1 MTSRTSRSQTDAR
14 ATFPLVGLQQALE
27 SALRLYAA
35 EQSTRPVDEGTF
47 RRLLGHDRQSSPSVR
62 LVMAMDLYGL
72 ITRRKNAYALSEG
85 ATRLFSSADQ
95 GEFRALVY
103 DAALL
108 PQGVRELANTF
119 SARLDSEELNDDL
132 RGRDIAEPD
141 RALILKV
148 LRENGEFVHQEQRLG
163 ELFGRI
169 QALRA
174 ERANSR
180 LGRIQDRAR
189 WMNTQAG
196 STANLAL
203 VVVMFVG
210 GLTYVAFSA
219 LSPERPSSERL
230 TSRSARQ
237 SAAPAAVARGPGA
250 ATVPTAASTGA
261 ARTTGPL
268 VIQPTVSR
276 VTPLQ
281 IAVDASSAPEQ
292 VAAPTTSAV
301 AQTRV
306 PVPKPLASP
315 APIRPPVAS
324 LPVTS
329 LPVTSLP
336 VTINEPS
343 VTEPSVALDQPLVT
357 LARGRELAQM
367 LFTQRL
373 SGLWNAFSPSVRR
386 EWSGYPAFVAYREDG
401 LKTYGAET
409 GVVAEDI
416 RRSGGISY
424 YTRTAVFERG
434 PRHSWTLIL
443 GLDTSGTVVAFN
455 IVAAGVLPGLSALDS
470 R

>member
-1 MTSRTSRSQTDAR
+1 MTSRTSRSQTDAW

-35 EQSTRPVDEGTF
+35 EQSIRPVDEGTF
-47 RRLLGHDRQSSPSVR
+47 RRLLGHDKQSSLVR

-72 ITRRKNAYALSEG
+72 ITRRKNAYALSES

-95 GEFRALVY
+95 SEFRALVY
-103 DAALL
+103 DVALL

-119 SARLDSEELNDDL
+119 SVKLDSVELNDDL
-132 RGRDIAEPD
+132 RGRDITEPN

-180 LGRIQDRAR
+180 LGRIQGRAR

-196 STANLAL
+196 RIASLTL
-203 VVVMFVG
+203 VVAMFVG

-230 TSRSARQ
+230 TSKSAHQ
-237 SAAPAAVARGPGA
+237 SAAPAAVTGGPGV
-250 ATVPTAASTGA
+250 ATVPAAASTGA

-276 VTPLQ
+276 VAPLQ
-281 IAVDASSAPEQ
+281 NAVDAPSAPEQ
-292 VAAPTTSAV
+292 VAAPTASAV

-306 PVPKPLASP
+306 PGPKPLASP
-315 APIRPPVAS
+315 APTRPPVA
-324 LPVTS
+324 
-329 LPVTSLP
+329 SLP

-343 VTEPSVALDQPLVT
+343 VTEPSVVLDQPLVM

-401 LKTYGAET
+401 LETYGAET
-409 GVVAEDI
+409 GVVAEDV

-455 IVAAGVLPGLSALDS
+455 IVTADVLPGLNALDS
-470 R
+470 H

>member
-47 RRLLGHDRQSSPSVR
+47 RRLLGHDRQSSPLVR

-141 RALILKV
+141 RTLILKV

-306 PVPKPLASP
+306 PVPKPLASS
-315 APIRPPVAS
+315 APIRPPVA
-324 LPVTS
+324 S

-424 YTRTAVFERG
+424 YIRTAVFERG

-455 IVAAGVLPGLSALDS
+455 IVAASVLPGLSAPDS

>member
-47 RRLLGHDRQSSPSVR
+47 RRLLGHDRQSSPLVR

-103 DAALL
+103 NAALL

-180 LGRIQDRAR
+180 LGRIQGRAH

-196 STANLAL
+196 HTANLAL

-219 LSPERPSSERL
+219 LSPEHPSSERL

-306 PVPKPLASP
+306 PVPKPLASS
-315 APIRPPVAS
+315 APIRPPVA
-324 LPVTS
+324 S

-424 YTRTAVFERG
+424 YIRTAVFERG

-455 IVAAGVLPGLSALDS
+455 IVAASVLPGLSAPDS